1 MASKDQKSKVEK
13 QESSFER
20 ILRFME
26 DGIVKWGK
34 DKEARGFGIL
44 ALVLLALLAILARFM
59 IGGGA

>member
-1 MASKDQKSKVEK
+1 
-13 QESSFER
+13 
-20 ILRFME
+20 ME